1 MESIPR
7 MERRINKEK
16 LRCKH
21 IIVNIKNIN
30 NIEEIPKA
38 YGQMRSLQNKMTY
51 INLRIFCS
59 ATVRGELLENV
70 LKLSRSS
77 ILGTNHDKSIE
88 KGVSQDFNQDFIIIY
103 LI

>member
-59 ATVRGELLENV
+59 DTGSKKEVTTVKG
-70 LKLSRSS
+70 K
-77 ILGTNHDKSIE
+77 ILNMEFYSTC
-88 KGVSQDFNQDFIIIY
+88 Y
-103 LI
+103 CY

>member
-30 NIEEIPKA
+30 NIEEIQKA
-38 YGQMRSLQNKMTY
+38 YG
-51 INLRIFCS
+51 
-59 ATVRGELLENV
+59 
-70 LKLSRSS
+70 
-77 ILGTNHDKSIE
+77 
-88 KGVSQDFNQDFIIIY
+88 
-103 LI
+103 